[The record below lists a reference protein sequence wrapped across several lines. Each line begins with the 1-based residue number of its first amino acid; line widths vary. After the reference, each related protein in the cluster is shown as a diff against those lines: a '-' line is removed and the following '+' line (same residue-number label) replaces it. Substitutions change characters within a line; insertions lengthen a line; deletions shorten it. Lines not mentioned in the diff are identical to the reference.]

1 MKRVLA
7 VAVLV
12 MVGALV
18 SYGTIVYQDD
28 CSTAN
33 GWANIANPS
42 GNAVFSSDGSTV
54 SFTEPNGGM
63 SPGNAATWGTSQ
75 MTFDPSLKTYYTLT
89 IDVLS
94 LTDSASYKFA
104 IDEFTS
110 AGGYL
115 NTIWNVYP
123 VPEAERSTLGV
134 SGPGTITL
142 DLGTLTY
149 NGSTAKIAPK
159 FDLTTGNGNQTLKID
174 AITLDQA
181 AIPEPA
187 TAAMMIG
194 AGLTLVVIRRAR
206 GVRA

>member
-7 VAVLV
+7 VACLV
-12 MVGALV
+12 MVGAMV
-18 SYGTIVYQDD
+18 SYGTIIYQDD

-33 GWANIANPS
+33 GWQMIANPS
-42 GNAVFSSDGSTV
+42 GNAIFSSDGSTV

-63 SPGNAATWGTSQ
+63 NPGNAATWGTSQ
-75 MTFDPSLKTYYTLT
+75 MDFDPSLKTYYTLT

-110 AGGYL
+110 GGSWL
-115 NTIWNVYP
+115 NTIWNVFP

-134 SGPGTITL
+134 SGPGTIVI
-142 DLGTLTY
+142 DLGTLSYQPTT
-149 NGSTAKIAPK
+149 GKIAPK
-159 FDLTTGNGNQTLKID
+159 FDLTTGNPEQTLKID

-181 AIPEPA
+181 VIPEPA

-194 AGLTLVVIRRAR
+194 AGLTLVVIRKGRNLRA
-206 GVRA
+206 

>member
-7 VAVLV
+7 VACLV
-12 MVGALV
+12 MVGAMV

-42 GNAVFSSDGSTV
+42 GNATFSSDGSTV

-75 MTFDPSLKTYYTLT
+75 MDFDASQKDRYTLT
-89 IDVLS
+89 FDILS

-104 IDEFTS
+104 IDEFNS
-110 AGGYL
+110 SGGWL
-115 NTIWNVYP
+115 NTIWNVFP
-123 VPEAERSTLGV
+123 TVPEDRTTIGV
-134 SGPGTITL
+134 SGPGTIDI

-149 NGSTAKIAPK
+149 NANTAKIAPK

-174 AITLDQA
+174 SVTLDME

-194 AGLTLVVIRRAR
+194 AGFVLVLVRKGRNSRA
-206 GVRA
+206 